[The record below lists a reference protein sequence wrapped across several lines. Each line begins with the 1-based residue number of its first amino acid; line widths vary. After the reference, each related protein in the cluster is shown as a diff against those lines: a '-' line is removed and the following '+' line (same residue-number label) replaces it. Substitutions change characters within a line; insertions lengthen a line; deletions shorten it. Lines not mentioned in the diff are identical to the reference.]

1 MKFTLYRA
9 MLCYVKIIMQWSSIA
24 VSFAKVLIEEGS
36 GGGKYSSPSVQKPL
50 SSVLASV
57 VWK

>member
-1 MKFTLYRA
+1 
-9 MLCYVKIIMQWSSIA
+9 MQWSSIA